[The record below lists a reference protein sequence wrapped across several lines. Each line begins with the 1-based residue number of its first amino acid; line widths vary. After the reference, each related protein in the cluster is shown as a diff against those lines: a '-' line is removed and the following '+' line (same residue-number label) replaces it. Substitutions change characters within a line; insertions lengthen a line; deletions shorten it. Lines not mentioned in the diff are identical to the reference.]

1 MQYILPFQFNAS
13 PLRLLRHNPPADA
26 ESVNK
31 KHSAGTVW
39 SSLHSINGLAPFS
52 HNLVCPLNLLFH
64 IIHHGKKIRVTD
76 LELNVHMVT
85 HDNFLFTNQK
95 FRMINIIFLIIPE
108 QWIVLRIIS
117 LAIGNQADYL
127 SPKCL
132 FIHLDCL
139 SAVTAEVQGRYNLHI
154 GPPP

>member
-95 FRMINIIFLIIPE
+95 FRMINIMRRKPCPSTE
-108 QWIVLRIIS
+108 SRIKDSI
-117 LAIGNQADYL
+117 LGRFFVL
-127 SPKCL
+127 SPGSYSIY
-132 FIHLDCL
+132 FV
-139 SAVTAEVQGRYNLHI
+139 S
-154 GPPP
+154 